1 MGHQGIIRTS
11 IVLFAALSFFTL
23 GVAAQDEPSVADA
36 ARRTRQQ
43 KQASAKPSSVI
54 TNDTLRPAPTTA
66 PGTAASA
73 GTPSESSPTAAAPAA
88 ATQGS
93 MEAAESGEKKPAS
106 ETDDEAEQKKRDIAR
121 LKDEIAQKQ
130 QRLKL
135 LKSDL
140 ALKQD
145 TFYSNPDY
153 QHDADGK
160 NKLDSARSDIKETE
174 DELAALEAKL
184 AGLGPA
190 AGRERTPASQP

>member
-54 TNDTLRPAPTTA
+54 TNDTLAPAPA
-66 PGTAASA
+66 TAAS
-73 GTPSESSPTAAAPAA
+73 SSAASADAPTAT
-88 ATQGS
+88 TQTGTEVPDS
-93 MEAAESGEKKPAS
+93 REKKSAAETDNDAEPKKQEVA
-106 ETDDEAEQKKRDIAR
+106 K
-121 LKDEIAQKQ
+121 LKEEIAQKQ
-130 QRLKL
+130 EQLRF

-145 TFYSNPDY
+145 TFYSNPNY
-153 QHDADGK
+153 PHDADGK
-160 NKLDSARSDIKETE
+160 SRLDSMKSDIQQTQE
-174 DELAALEAKL
+174 ELARLQTKL
-184 AGLGPA
+184 ADLGPQ
-190 AGRERTPASQP
+190 EEPKPAPPSKP

>member
-54 TNDTLRPAPTTA
+54 TNDTLAPAPA
-66 PGTAASA
+66 TAAS
-73 GTPSESSPTAAAPAA
+73 PSAASADAPTAT
-88 ATQGS
+88 TQTGTEVPDS
-93 MEAAESGEKKPAS
+93 REKKSAAETDNDAEPKKQEVA
-106 ETDDEAEQKKRDIAR
+106 K
-121 LKDEIAQKQ
+121 LKEEIAQKQ
-130 QRLKL
+130 EQLRF

-145 TFYSNPDY
+145 TFYSNPNY
-153 QHDADGK
+153 PHDADGK
-160 NKLDSARSDIKETE
+160 SRLDSLKSDMEQAQE
-174 DELAALEAKL
+174 ELARLQTKL
-184 AGLGPA
+184 ADLRPQEEPKPA
-190 AGRERTPASQP
+190 PPPKP

>member
-1 MGHQGIIRTS
+1 MGHKGMIRTF
-11 IVLFAALSFFTL
+11 ILLFAAASFFTL
-23 GVAAQDEPSVADA
+23 GVAAQDEASVADA
-36 ARRTRQQ
+36 ARRARQQ

-145 TFYSNPDY
+145 TFYSNPDHP
-153 QHDADGK
+153 HDADGK
-160 NKLDSARSDIKETE
+160 SRLDSMKSDIQQTQE
-174 DELAALEAKL
+174 ELARLQTKL
-184 AGLGPA
+184 ADLGPQ
-190 AGRERTPASQP
+190 EEPKPAPPSKP